1 MKADMVSPEG
11 HSCHVAAHAVPTDLS
26 DIKSDDAMASMS
38 SMQFPMART
47 SSMSRK
53 KLMHSDFV
61 KNPSKST
68 WEPTLD
74 PQLAGK
80 KLFIARILNSEFVV
94 TYLMLGLII
103 LDFICALIDVD
114 TRAAGQITPYYT
126 FVVSELCLFFYTA
139 ELIGNFYVRGCRK
152 CLQSKVILFDS
163 FCCGSGYMAT
173 FVSAFHSA
181 VPAELQAFG
190 DVRVLRVVRILRVGR
205 ITRIIQKTRYLRELQ
220 KLIAMMLTCMK
231 ALTWS
236 FIFCFGFMTMWAML
250 LVEFVHPLMKSMQR
264 DGALEGCKDCA
275 DAASSVMQANLLLFK
290 TVIAGDSWGQIAVPV
305 IDRYPATAIIFCGS
319 MLTLVFGV
327 LNMVLAVVVD
337 SFAESRQKDLL
348 HLAEELELE
357 NEQDKKRLENIFTRL
372 DCKNKGELT
381 MEELMN
387 GAATDPEFQSRLRV
401 MDIDQAD
408 LEQLFNM
415 IDADLSGSIE
425 KDEFVR
431 PLSRWIVDSK
441 TAPRFVKYNVERVLQ
456 QQDEILKQSHM
467 QFQMLGSRLDELSQH
482 LLHTVPATLEKTI
495 TDDILDGI
503 EQPQVSSWQF
513 PLFIDESKS
522 EAVSSH
528 QADSIVKPGIQCPM
542 NTLRSDI

>member
-1 MKADMVSPEG
+1 
-11 HSCHVAAHAVPTDLS
+11 
-26 DIKSDDAMASMS
+26 
-38 SMQFPMART
+38 
-47 SSMSRK
+47 
-53 KLMHSDFV
+53 
-61 KNPSKST
+61 
-68 WEPTLD
+68 
-74 PQLAGK
+74 
-80 KLFIARILNSEFVV
+80 
-94 TYLMLGLII
+94 
-103 LDFICALIDVD
+103 
-114 TRAAGQITPYYT
+114 
-126 FVVSELCLFFYTA
+126 
-139 ELIGNFYVRGCRK
+139 
-152 CLQSKVILFDS
+152 
-163 FCCGSGYMAT
+163 
-173 FVSAFHSA
+173 
-181 VPAELQAFG
+181 
-190 DVRVLRVVRILRVGR
+190 
-205 ITRIIQKTRYLRELQ
+205 
-220 KLIAMMLTCMK
+220 
-231 ALTWS
+231 
-236 FIFCFGFMTMWAML
+236 MTMWAML
-250 LVEFVHPLMKSMQR
+250 LVEFVHPLMQSMHR
-264 DGALEGCKDCA
+264 EGALEGCKDCVN
-275 DAASSVMQANLLLFK
+275 AASSVMHANLLLFK

-387 GAATDPEFQSRLRV
+387 GAETDPEFQSRLRV

-456 QQDEILKQSHM
+456 QQDEILKQNHK

-482 LLHTVPATLEKTI
+482 LLHTVPGTLEKAI
-495 TDDILDGI
+495 TEDILDGI
-503 EQPQVSSWQF
+503 EQPQVSSWEF

-522 EAVSSH
+522 TTASSH
-528 QADSIVKPGIQCPM
+528 PADSIVKPDIQCPM